1 MYSFY
6 SIVFCCSLN
15 VYFDVR
21 DIIVVGKTL
30 ECFRLVI
37 LKFKERCLV
46 LKIFFFIK
54 VVLIS

>member
-1 MYSFY
+1 MYSFR

-46 LKIFFFIK
+46 LKIFFLKSCID
-54 VVLIS
+54 